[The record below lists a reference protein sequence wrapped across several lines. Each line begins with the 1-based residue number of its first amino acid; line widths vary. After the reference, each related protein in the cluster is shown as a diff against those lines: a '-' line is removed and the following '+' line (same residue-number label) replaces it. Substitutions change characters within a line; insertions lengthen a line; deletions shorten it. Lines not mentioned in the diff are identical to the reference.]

1 MVISIVMADPQ
12 NGRFRMENPIK
23 MDEIAVPPIS
33 GNLHKPTYFTNL
45 KYGHLRDDSPH

>member
-23 MDEIAVPPIS
+23 MDEIAVPPFQETYT
-33 GNLHKPTYFTNL
+33 NLHISL
-45 KYGHLRDDSPH
+45 I